1 MSLIYMLNVYISFLF
16 RAFDRYDVDRDG
28 YITVDDLR
36 IAFREQGRQFSER
49 DLDTWVRSRS
59 PGGSGAVSFADF
71 KRHYSQLTT
80 KAA

>member
-1 MSLIYMLNVYISFLF
+1 MFLIFRSLIR

-28 YITVDDLR
+28 FITVDDLR

-49 DLDTWVRSRS
+49 DLDSWVRSRS

-71 KRHYSQLTT
+71 KKHYSQLTA
-80 KAA
+80 KG